1 MIKRKLTK
9 KIFIGDVPIGG
20 DAPISIQSMTNTRT
34 DDIKKT
40 IDQIN
45 KLTLSGCDIV
55 RCAVPDF
62 ASVKAIPEIIK
73 GTNIPLIADIHFD
86 YKLALGAIEAGVHG
100 LRINPGNI
108 GSESNVKEV
117 VAAARERNI
126 PIRIGVNA
134 GSLSKQII
142 LKYGVTP
149 KAIVESALEH
159 IRILEKLNYDQM
171 KISVKSSDVNTMLES
186 YRLLSQEVD
195 YPLHLGITEAGTKLS
210 ATVKSSLGIGSLLAD
225 GIGDT
230 IRVSLTGD
238 PVDEIIIAKE
248 ILKCLELRDGMQI
261 ISCPTCGRT
270 SIDLI
275 QLAEQVEKA
284 LIPYSDLN
292 LKIAVMG
299 CIVNGPGEARE
310 ADFGIAGG
318 NGEGL
323 LFKKGEIVKKVAEA
337 NLMTELLSLIQS
349 SLND

>member
-45 KLTLSGCDIV
+45 KLTQAGCDIV